1 MAAAFPNG
9 KMVKAENVSQLMAT
23 FDFILRAD
31 DGDEP
36 GRKAQKKGT
45 PNWDRT
51 KLAVGD
57 NFSCISYLKVE
68 KIEGVKITVRNQLGG
83 AWIMSKAI
91 LERDSYSGDHF

>member
-36 GRKAQKKGT
+36 GRKA
-45 PNWDRT
+45 
-51 KLAVGD
+51 
-57 NFSCISYLKVE
+57 
-68 KIEGVKITVRNQLGG
+68 
-83 AWIMSKAI
+83 
-91 LERDSYSGDHF
+91 